1 MKYIRL
7 NRDIEIKS
15 IEFAINNTVNSST
28 GHTPLNYNLPYLEA
42 TEYYRQAAR
51 DNMVYAQ
58 IKNLIYKFRFYI
70 KYIYDNINNYYGH
83 RTVHVSYMKPDDR
96 RIFKSSDSNYKP
108 LDKRNRMIG
117 EVQE

>member
-28 GHTPLNYNLPYLEA
+28 GHTPLIIL
-42 TEYYRQAAR
+42 QDAR

-70 KYIYDNINNYYGH
+70 KYIYDNLNNYYGH
-83 RTVHVSYMKPDDR
+83 TTVHVSYMKPDDR
-96 RIFKSSDSNYKP
+96 RKLKSSDSNYKP